1 MPTNDNSKKSK
12 LKKAL
17 VSGVVA
23 GVIVTNIAAPPATV
37 VAAEIVANNNSFL
50 PTPAYATMK
59 NDGADPLLNLNFNT
73 IEAILP
79 TEEEI
84 EGFNQEGGGGTGPIG
99 GNGGGTGA
107 GGVIAQTP
115 QEVEEIEDPEE
126 PLADDPGFADVHSGQ
141 WFYDAVNFVTEN
153 GIMIG
158 VSPTQ
163 FAPNASFTR
172 AMAATVLFRMA
183 DANAN
188 FSATFTDVGPGQWYS
203 AAITWAAQN
212 DIVLGIGGDLFDPYA
227 SITREQLAVMLF
239 RFATFMGYDMTTSE
253 LSGFADVGGIS
264 YWAEEAMSWA
274 VHHGIIQ
281 GANNNLNPQGTA
293 TRAEVATIVM
303 RVMMLF
309 D

>member
-1 MPTNDNSKKSK
+1 MPTNDNSKKSS
-12 LKKAL
+12 LKKTL
-17 VSGVVA
+17 VAGVVA
-23 GVIVTNIAAPPATV
+23 GVMATGAVAPAAA
-37 VAAEIVANNNSFL
+37 VAVENNGSFL
-50 PTPAYATMK
+50 PTPSFSQVAKDY
-59 NDGADPLLNLNFNT
+59 GADSLLDFSLFNVG
-73 IEAILP
+73 EAILP

-84 EGFNQEGGGGTGPIG
+84 EGFNEEGGGGTGPIG
-99 GNGGGTGA
+99 GNGGGRGTQQQQ
-107 GGVIAQTP
+107 AQP
-115 QEVEEIEDPEE
+115 APEPEAEIEDPEE
-126 PLADDPGFADVHSGQ
+126 PLAEEPGFADVHSGQ

-183 DANAN
+183 GANAN

-253 LSGFADVGGIS
+253 LSGFADVGGVS
-264 YWAEEAMSWA
+264 DWATEAMSWA

-293 TRAEVATIVM
+293 TRAEVATM
-303 RVMMLF
+303 LQRVMTLF